1 MIHSRKLNRKANL
14 NFELGSRWKAANKSE
29 PFIRN
34 VINRFAYIEQETTIE
49 SLMDDMIAM
58 INSHSKYIPQ
68 TLYEVTIRDVSYK
81 IHNKLDLIAPNDCC
95 FFFLFVNYRF
105 TSLLFWHQSVSINA
119 ALKQDSLK
127 CNSSA

>member
-68 TLYEVTIRDVSYK
+68 TLYEVTIHDISYK

-95 FFFLFVNYRF
+95 FFFC
-105 TSLLFWHQSVSINA
+105 LLTIGLPVCYFGIN
-119 ALKQDSLK
+119 QFR
-127 CNSSA
+127 